1 MKLVSALYLLG
12 VWFYTMCLHIAS
24 LFNNKAKLLCKGR
37 SETWTRLSQ
46 AGDLTG
52 CVWVHAASLGEFE
65 QGRPLIERLK
75 KQNPNQKVVLTFY
88 SPSGYEVR
96 KNYAM
101 ADVVCYLPADTPSNA
116 KRLVETIKPR
126 AVFFVKYEFWH
137 FFLSAVRKN
146 NVPLYGVSMIFRPQQ
161 PFFHSFG
168 DWFRAMLRLF
178 THIYVQDEAS
188 GKLLSSINVTNYSVV
203 GDTRFD
209 RVKEIAQSAAE
220 VSSIATFVAGAE
232 QVMVAGSTWP
242 PDEDILVP
250 FVCSESQK
258 RNLKMV
264 IAPHEI
270 AKTRVDA
277 LCQRLT
283 VPYVRFTELDKLG
296 ADLDKRLSEAK
307 VFVVDTIGILSAIY
321 RYGTMTY
328 VGGGFGVGIHNTL
341 EPAIYGLPVFF
352 GPNHQRFKEACDLK
366 ACGGGFTFS
375 NADEFNVLVSKL
387 LTDAETLKAAGKAA
401 GDYCESMLG
410 ATDRIMQDT
419 QALWQ

>member
-1 MKLVSALYLLG
+1 MVPCYAEALY
-12 VWFYTMCLHIAS
+12 
-24 LFNNKAKLLCKGR
+24 
-37 SETWTRLSQ
+37 
-46 AGDLTG
+46 
-52 CVWVHAASLGEFE
+52 
-65 QGRPLIERLK
+65 P
-75 KQNPNQKVVLTFY
+75 
-88 SPSGYEVR
+88 
-96 KNYAM
+96 
-101 ADVVCYLPADTPSNA
+101 
-116 KRLVETIKPR
+116 
-126 AVFFVKYEFWH
+126 
-137 FFLSAVRKN
+137 
-146 NVPLYGVSMIFRPQQ
+146 
-161 PFFHSFG
+161 
-168 DWFRAMLRLF
+168 
-178 THIYVQDEAS
+178 IYVQDEAS

-296 ADLDKRLSEAK
+296 SDLDKRLSEAK

-375 NADEFNVLVSKL
+375 NADEFNTLATNL
-387 LTDAETLKAAGKAA
+387 LSNAETLKAAGKAA